1 MTDNHTTTTMK
12 CATAPTNQASNH
24 RQHEHDQDALEKN
37 TTSLDHYLNNFDRPC
52 FTAACFRHSTLRGCF
67 KSVCQSSCTRC
78 MPSLLPARAEVH
90 HAPVEQG
97 RGAWKTAA
105 NVHTASAA
113 RITESKRLGAKAANQ
128 TKSRAPGR
136 PQPPPSSSSLP
147 FLFLQPPLA
156 TNAILQSPNHVDTLT
171 TSHDD

>member
-1 MTDNHTTTTMK
+1 
-12 CATAPTNQASNH
+12 
-24 RQHEHDQDALEKN
+24 
-37 TTSLDHYLNNFDRPC
+37 
-52 FTAACFRHSTLRGCF
+52 
-67 KSVCQSSCTRC
+67 

-113 RITESKRLGAKAANQ
+113 RITESKRLGAEAANQ

-136 PQPPPSSSSLP
+136 PQPPPPSTSRPLRLSYFS
-147 FLFLQPPLA
+147 QSPLA

>member
-1 MTDNHTTTTMK
+1 MQLHPLTR
-12 CATAPTNQASNH
+12 QAIIVNMNMIKMPWK
-24 RQHEHDQDALEKN
+24 KN

-113 RITESKRLGAKAANQ
+113 RITESRHLGPRRLIRRRIVHQVALNHH
-128 TKSRAPGR
+128 
-136 PQPPPSSSSLP
+136 
-147 FLFLQPPLA
+147 
-156 TNAILQSPNHVDTLT
+156 HVDALT
-171 TSHDD
+171 VAPMIDLNYVPFPVHQIGCRTCDARS